1 MGIKELMGGAAM
13 QDEGLDWFVEY
24 LRQLVTARA
33 KENYSQL
40 VENAGAAPGPPSP
53 PPHPSPFMGGAMLLH
68 QGHAKR
74 ASYRPCLPRAHML
87 LLLCYGTSP

>member
-1 MGIKELMGGAAM
+1 M

-40 VENAGAAPGPPSP
+40 VENAGAALAPPSP
-53 PPHPSPFMGGAMLLH
+53 
-68 QGHAKR
+68 
-74 ASYRPCLPRAHML
+74 AS
-87 LLLCYGTSP
+87 